1 MKAQRE
7 KDELDR
13 LKKEEMEA
21 KLANDEA
28 IELGDKAEDR
38 AMERKE
44 RKKKLWRQMNQSND
58 MSPILKRTLTDYKEM
73 KERSLASKS

>member
-44 RKKKLWRQMNQSND
+44 RKKKLWRQMNQSKD
-58 MSPILKRTLTDYKEM
+58 MSTVLKRTLTDYKEM